1 MAELTIAKS
10 LNKAYRQVPVE
21 RPVFNIFKA
30 QLSNYYK
37 QISSIDTE
45 EKLKGDLM
53 DFLKFTFYSQNYKV
67 SPNGDI
73 DCAIHL

>member
-30 QLSNYYK
+30 QLSNYYE
-37 QISSIDTE
+37 QISPSIRKKSSKET
-45 EKLKGDLM
+45 
-53 DFLKFTFYSQNYKV
+53 
-67 SPNGDI
+67 
-73 DCAIHL
+73 